1 MVARFALRCARAASG
16 HAAAPPSSVMKLRR
30 PIIRSPRRLAN
41 ADIRSGS
48 YLPSFQISA
57 ASFQS
62 PPIFS
67 HTTRY
72 LPVTSFGIGPLVLRL
87 KVPISRAAEGPS
99 GLTSR
104 VVSFGSLNCSAM
116 LFHSASIAALLFT
129 MPSLGGNAV
138 ASSVLSNATPTKSP
152 LLKKSIHFA
161 FTVSIS
167 AFWANAGIISPT
179 TKAIASA
186 IVRMTHDSCD
196 VRFAPYASATRPILP
211 SALRWQND
219 TEYNAL
225 VRTHLSRS
233 ADVSATIGR
242 DHVID
247 LVVGNRRPNTVHF
260 NFVVIANDA
269 TLGRPTID
277 QIAARTSVVS
287 SELRVEALMPF
298 IVARTVVSL
307 LRRSVHTKKQGS
319 RAAERDE
326 LAGPH
331 SITSSARASK
341 LSGTVSPSA
350 FAVLRLITVSYFVG
364 ACTGRSAGFSPLRM
378 RST

>member
-1 MVARFALRCARAASG
+1 
-16 HAAAPPSSVMKLRR
+16 
-30 PIIRSPRRLAN
+30 
-41 ADIRSGS
+41 
-48 YLPSFQISA
+48 
-57 ASFQS
+57 
-62 PPIFS
+62 
-67 HTTRY
+67 
-72 LPVTSFGIGPLVLRL
+72 
-87 KVPISRAAEGPS
+87 
-99 GLTSR
+99 
-104 VVSFGSLNCSAM
+104 
-116 LFHSASIAALLFT
+116 
-129 MPSLGGNAV
+129 
-138 ASSVLSNATPTKSP
+138 
-152 LLKKSIHFA
+152 
-161 FTVSIS
+161 
-167 AFWANAGIISPT
+167 
-179 TKAIASA
+179 
-186 IVRMTHDSCD
+186 MTHDSCD
-196 VRFAPYASATRPILP
+196 VRFAPYALATRPILP

-219 TEYNAL
+219 TEYNAF

-307 LRRSVHTKKQGS
+307 LRRSVHTKKQGR
-319 RAAERDE
+319 RAAEQRDE
-326 LAGPH
+326 LAAPH

-341 LSGTVSPSA
+341 LSCPVSPLA